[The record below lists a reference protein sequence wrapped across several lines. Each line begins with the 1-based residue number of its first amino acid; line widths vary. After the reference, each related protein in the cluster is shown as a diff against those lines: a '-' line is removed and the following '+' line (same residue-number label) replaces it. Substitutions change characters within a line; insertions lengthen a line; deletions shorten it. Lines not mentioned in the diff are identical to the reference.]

1 MGKTANSER
10 RRRALVIALDL
21 GGTKLASA
29 LVTSEGR
36 VWKAW
41 SAPTDVSSGRA
52 CLDQLLAAAR
62 RAWRMAGDRAAAIGV
77 SIPGLVRRDG
87 TVWAPNI
94 PGWVRAPVGRRLRE
108 ATGLP
113 AAVESDRN
121 ASVLGEVWRG
131 AARGAADAIYLIV
144 GTGIGAGI
152 LSGGRLLRGA
162 HELCGCAGW
171 MVFDAEGRC
180 RSLEQLAAG
189 PAVGAAGAL
198 ALKKPNL
205 TARQVLAAARRGDR
219 AARDVVQR
227 AASLLGLA
235 VANLISLF
243 DPEVIV
249 LGGGLGSSGK
259 ALLAP
264 LRRTALKWAQP
275 LSARQVRITAS
286 RLGARAP
293 LLGVAR
299 LAWEELRISD
309 CGLRNGD
316 GKRGIRNP
324 KSAIRPNGS
333 HIDEW

>member
-1 MGKTANSER
+1 MNTKER
-10 RRRALVIALDL
+10 RSSRSLVIALDL

-29 LVTSEGR
+29 LVTGEGR

-52 CLDQLLAAAR
+52 CVDQLLASAQRAR
-62 RAWRMAGDRAAAIGV
+62 RLAGDRAAAIGV

-94 PGWVRAPVGRRLRE
+94 PGWARVPVGRRLRE

-113 AAVESDRN
+113 AVVESDRN

-162 HELCGCAGW
+162 HELSGCAGW

-180 RSLEQLAAG
+180 RSLEQMAAG
-189 PAVGAAGAL
+189 PAVGAAGSL
-198 ALKKPNL
+198 ALKRPNL
-205 TARQVLAAARRGDR
+205 TAREVLAAARRGNP
-219 AARDVVQR
+219 AAREVVER

-249 LGGGLGSSGK
+249 LGGGLGSSGET
-259 ALLAP
+259 LLAP

-293 LLGVAR
+293 LLGAAR
-299 LAWEELRISD
+299 LALDLSD
-309 CGLRNGD
+309 PGHPQSETRNSKPKD
-316 GKRGIRNP
+316 GK
-324 KSAIRPNGS
+324 
-333 HIDEW
+333 